1 MNLLERSAAALRL
14 CVRKGVRMRAQ
25 ATKCKTP
32 GSPFPGADKRKD
44 QLSAGVGGAAPM
56 FLAAMIWSASG
67 SGAAAML
74 VREEATDRRW
84 FHQNHREE

>member
-25 ATKCKTP
+25 ATRCKTL

-56 FLAAMIWSASG
+56 FLAAMRFMECTEARQTTRVRISAAG
-67 SGAAAML
+67 W
-74 VREEATDRRW
+74 DR
-84 FHQNHREE
+84 